1 MIEFMLGNYIEVNG
15 INMFYIE
22 KGNGNPLI
30 LLHGGI
36 SPNAELAIIPKADH
50 DVYETKSDLFNS
62 IVLKFLMI
70 HK

>member
-1 MIEFMLGNYIEVNG
+1 
-15 INMFYIE
+15 MFYIE
-22 KGNGNPLI
+22 KGNGHPLI

-36 SPNAELAIIPKADH
+36 FPNAELAIIPKADH
-50 DVYETKSDLFNS
+50 YVYETKSDLFNS